1 MLKQRQYKAF
11 HIIVLCTFLLMA
23 CTFSTGLISTDVSA
37 ATKTTLKVSSKTLYI
52 NGTYTIPLK
61 NKKKKATY
69 FYTSNKTKIAKVN
82 GKGKIT
88 ARGKGT
94 AKIKV
99 RYKYKR
105 KTYTAGT
112 FKVTVRK
119 ATLRSNIRTMVTT
132 VGTSIP
138 VTSYLNDRNPSA
150 TYTISSTNSAVASGA
165 ANGTI
170 TVKKAGTTTL
180 TIVENY
186 NGKKRTLG
194 KFSISASGASLSTT
208 SLRMAYGTS
217 YNASSIV
224 ADKLAGASY
233 SMASTNS
240 SLLGVSGMTLMAASS
255 PGYDTTCK
263 INVYETRSGQT
274 RLMGTVTVSLIQA
287 AYISPDN
294 RTLSVG
300 LGAKITIGDN
310 GIKLTNQD
318 PNATYS
324 IVSKN
329 TAVIDNQLIAVNY
342 GTAVVNIYEK
352 KAGSNTATA
361 LDETV
366 TITVTS
372 SVVKPELVREGL
384 DLVIDSDAYNDYP
397 VNNRNHMVNY
407 YYTSSDDTI
416 CQVGTGGDG
425 EDQDY
430 LVLYPRN
437 AGTVTITIYEIS
449 KNHVSQ
455 RTIGSFEV
463 RVAKDNAEI
472 VDVDDLMVEDLLA
485 SCSLYHKGKTFTA
498 KLEEGTRNCYFVDED
513 GNGIL
518 DYGMDYEA
526 LTSGNLLI
534 TPIRNRFLVDHLEQ
548 DEDNPAEWTVYLD
561 LQNETSEHSTDII
574 PIHIY
579 LQQAALD
586 ASTIFQGIQLNV
598 GNSRG
603 TITRTSTFP
612 DDSQTLQYA
621 NSNTDYVYNFT
632 KKQYLSAGATQF
644 DPDELNPIYI
654 SDLTNV
660 YCTPIQSVWSNTN
673 PDASTTVTAISG
685 ATSTDNQNWSFTV
698 SFENGTKQKF
708 TVTLGVT
715 E

>member
-1 MLKQRQYKAF
+1 MTMRKHFLFSQ
-11 HIIVLCTFLLMA
+11 IIGFLTLLLIA
-23 CTFSTGLISTDVSA
+23 GTFSILSRTDASA
-37 ATKTTLKVSSKTLYI
+37 ATKTTLKVSSKSLYV

-69 FYTSNKTKIAKVN
+69 FYTSNKTKVAKVN
-82 GKGKIT
+82 SKGKIT

-99 RYKYKR
+99 RYKLKK

-112 FKVTVRK
+112 FKVVVSK
-119 ATLRSNIRTMVTT
+119 ATLKSSVRTITTT

-138 VTSYLNDRNPSA
+138 VTSYLDNQNPSA

-165 ANGTI
+165 SNGTI
-170 TVKKAGTTTL
+170 SVKRAGTTTL

-186 NGKKRTLG
+186 NGKKRTIG

-208 SLRMAYGTS
+208 SLKMAYGTS
-217 YNASSIV
+217 YNASSIILN
-224 ADKLAGASY
+224 KLTGASY
-233 SMASTNS
+233 NLASTNS
-240 SLLGVSGMTLMAASS
+240 SLIGISGMSLIASNS
-255 PGYDTTCK
+255 PGYDTTCT
-263 INVYETRSGQT
+263 INVYETRSGTT
-274 RLMGTVTVSLIQA
+274 RLLGAITVSLIQT
-287 AYISPDN
+287 AYIAPDD

-300 LGAKITIGDN
+300 LGAKITIGNN
-310 GIKLTNQD
+310 GIKLVNQD

-329 TAVIDNQLIAVNY
+329 TAVIDNQQIAVNY
-342 GTAVVNIYEK
+342 GTAVVSIVEK
-352 KAGSNTATA
+352 KAGSNTSTV
-361 LDETV
+361 LSETV

-372 SVVKPELVREGL
+372 SVMKTELVTNGL
-384 DLVIDSDAYNDYP
+384 DLIMDGDTYNDYP
-397 VNNRNHMVNY
+397 VNYRNHMVNY
-407 YYTSSDDTI
+407 YYTSSDNTI

-437 AGTVTITIYEIS
+437 AGTVTITVYEIS
-449 KNHVSQ
+449 KNYTSQ

-463 RVAKDNAEI
+463 RVAKDTAEI
-472 VDVDDLMVEDLLA
+472 MNIDDLMVEDILE

-498 KLEEGTRNCYFVDED
+498 KLEKGTRNCIFTDED

-518 DYGMDYEA
+518 DYGMDYDA
-526 LTSGNLLI
+526 LTTGNFLI
-534 TPIRNRFLVDHLEQ
+534 LPLRNRFLVDHIEKN
-548 DEDNPAEWTVYLD
+548 EDDPAQWTVYID
-561 LQNETSEHSTDII
+561 LQNETSEHDTDII

-579 LQQAALD
+579 LQQAPLD
-586 ASTIFQGIQLNV
+586 ASTILQGIQLNL

-603 TITRTSTFP
+603 TINRLSTFP
-612 DDSQTLQYA
+612 DNNTLQFA
-621 NSNTDYVYNFT
+621 DSNTNFVYHFT
-632 KKQYLSAGATQF
+632 AKQYLSAGATEF

-654 SDLTNV
+654 SELTNV
-660 YCTPIQSVWSNTN
+660 FCTPVQYVWSTTN
-673 PDASTTVTAISG
+673 ADASTTVTSISG
-685 ATSTDNQNWSFTV
+685 ATSTNNQDWSFTV
-698 SFENGTKQKF
+698 TFENGTKQKF